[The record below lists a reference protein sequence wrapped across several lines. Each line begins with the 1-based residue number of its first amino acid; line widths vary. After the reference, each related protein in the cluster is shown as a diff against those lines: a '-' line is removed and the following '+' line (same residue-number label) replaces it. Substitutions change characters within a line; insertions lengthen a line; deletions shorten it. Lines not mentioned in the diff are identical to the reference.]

1 MFIDTYLEKRLKS
14 TRKSICEGMVFAM
27 EKHQSSKSITDR
39 ISDAIIANT
48 RHGSTDLVMIKTLL
62 YLTSDILFNS
72 VQSTEAW
79 SYVRH
84 FE

>member
-1 MFIDTYLEKRLKS
+1 MKS

-27 EKHQSSKSITDR
+27 ERPNSSKAISERIIDSMTSIML
-39 ISDAIIANT
+39 SEESNAA
-48 RHGSTDLVMIKTLL
+48 DLNKYKTVL
-62 YLTSDILFNS
+62 YLISDILFNS
-72 VQSTEAW
+72 VQTTEAW